1 MFQENETCQIF
12 RKSENFLPFDTHRNV
27 CISGGKKCLFFGKLG
42 VLCFLKTLVLRFA
55 LSPYYRRKLKMTN
68 FQTSIPLCLRL
79 FIWRA
84 VLGGPTL
91 LKSHCLYEV
100 LINLKYVHM
109 IREPTHRPRNL
120 LEAEILP
127 RWNEI
132 TLNERAI
139 PSYGDGISR

>member
-1 MFQENETCQIF
+1 M
-12 RKSENFLPFDTHRNV
+12 
-27 CISGGKKCLFFGKLG
+27 FFGKLG

-139 PSYGDGISR
+139 PSYRDGISR